1 MSKAIDFSNLPIGST
16 IEEIEF
22 KENNNLVVKNRYK
35 TISVFQNGK
44 YETEDENGNRREFS
58 FDELLGYIPE
68 IALRTYPLE
77 TDETFKSTEEKMRE
91 LYDPRF

>member
-1 MSKAIDFSNLPIGST
+1 MSKAIDFSNLPIGSI

-22 KENNNLVVKNRYK
+22 KENNNLVVKNTYK
-35 TISVFQNGK
+35 TTSVFQNGK
-44 YETEDENGNRREFS
+44 YDTEDENGKRREIS
-58 FDELLGYIPE
+58 FDELLGRVPE

-77 TDETFKSTEEKMRE
+77 PDVTVETLKMRE